1 MHHHLFNLI
10 RNIHLIFFSL
20 ISVCGIACFDLGR
33 HEFEGLHATLVVG
46 LEKVDLGELGAQ
58 IVRLSNGF
66 EDFEDVIE
74 FLVGLK
80 MSPVEGDITFCTAG

>member
-1 MHHHLFNLI
+1 MFNLI
-10 RNIHLIFFSL
+10 RNIHLVFFSL
-20 ISVCGIACFDLGR
+20 ISYSGIACFDLGG
-33 HEFEGLHATLVVG
+33 HEFEGLHASLVVG

-58 IVRLSNGF
+58 IVRLSDGF

-80 MSPVEGDITFCTAG
+80 MSTVEGDIALCATG